1 MAIGYRGSYDNG
13 GAANTN
19 GADLTFSLSGTNAVK
34 DDVAIAC
41 IYSRSNSKTVTSVS
55 NVTQVSGQYVST
67 ANGGMIWIGQ
77 KVLTATDIT
86 NGYFGTYTLN
96 SVSNGTV
103 GYSVMVFSGV
113 HGTTPI
119 DATAT
124 PASGGASNTPDPPTI
139 THTAGSTIVT
149 AFGKMDDAAASVTA
163 PSTTSPG
170 YTTATTAWWESTL
183 GTDGSSGFAYQL
195 AVSGTSENPG
205 TWTTGSGGLSTY
217 WYAATISLAPQP
229 APAVTSLDVTSGSTA
244 GGTAVTI
251 TGTSFYGVV
260 PASGVTFGGT
270 AATSVVVVSDTSITC
285 VTPAHAVGSNL
296 QTQVTG
302 PGGASS
308 DVAGDN
314 FSFVAS
320 SSFDPFGMSGFF
332 GM

>member
-1 MAIGYRGSYDNG
+1 MAVGYRGSYDNG

-19 GADLTFSLSGTNAVK
+19 GTGLTFSLSGTSAAK
-34 DDVAIAC
+34 GDVAIAC
-41 IYSRSNSKTVTSVS
+41 IYSRASTKTVTNVS

-67 ANGGMIWIGQ
+67 ANGGMIWVGQ

-124 PASGGASNTPDPPTI
+124 PVAGGASNTPDPPTI

-149 AFGKMDDAAASVTA
+149 AMGKMDDSVATVSA
-163 PSTTSPG
+163 PTTTSPG
-170 YTTATTAWWESTL
+170 YTLATTSWWDSTL
-183 GTDGSSGFAYQL
+183 GTDGTSGLAYQL

-205 TWTTGSGGLSTY
+205 TWTTSSGGLSTY
-217 WYAATISLAPQP
+217 WYACTISLSPQP
-229 APAVTSLDVTSGSTA
+229 SPGVTSLDVTSGGTG

-285 VTPAHAVGSNL
+285 VTPAHTAGSNL

-302 PGGASS
+302 PGGSSS

-314 FSFVAS
+314 FSFVDAT
-320 SSFDPFGMSGFF
+320 SFDPFGMSGFF